1 MHKIV
6 PISGI
11 GLHGKLLATVL
22 DATFVFISRID
33 SGSIINRFNQD
44 LLLVDLTL
52 PLDLLN
58 TTAYI
63 FVVTVQTILVVIAAI
78 YLLAA
83 IPVLAAVL
91 WVLQH
96 IYLRTSKRLRQLDLE
111 TKSGLQTKISES
123 YQGIATLRAH
133 GWQSTIRNEFWTK
146 LDESQRPFYM
156 LFMVQ
161 TWLQFVLNMIV
172 AGLATTVAGVAV
184 GTLGK
189 ISTGAIGIAFLNIVT
204 LGEGLTNL
212 IHSWTSLETS
222 LGAIARIRAFEK
234 DTPLE
239 KEVEDPTELP
249 PSWPSSGAL
258 VLDHVWAS
266 YHPERAT
273 ATWSLQDV
281 SVQIHPGERVAI
293 CGRSGSGKSTFLM
306 ALLGL
311 VETPKGTIQLDG
323 VDISR
328 VPGDTLRK
336 KYFVISQ
343 DAFLHG
349 ESMREML
356 DPDRQHSDETI
367 HGVLRDCAIEKKVLE
382 CGGLSSSLQ
391 DMNLSVGEI
400 QLFALARTILQAGA
414 TSGGVIL
421 LDEATGR

>member
-1 MHKIV
+1 
-6 PISGI
+6 
-11 GLHGKLLATVL
+11 
-22 DATFVFISRID
+22 
-33 SGSIINRFNQD
+33 
-44 LLLVDLTL
+44 
-52 PLDLLN
+52 
-58 TTAYI
+58 
-63 FVVTVQTILVVIAAI
+63 
-78 YLLAA
+78 
-83 IPVLAAVL
+83 
-91 WVLQH
+91 
-96 IYLRTSKRLRQLDLE
+96 
-111 TKSGLQTKISES
+111 
-123 YQGIATLRAH
+123 
-133 GWQSTIRNEFWTK
+133 
-146 LDESQRPFYM
+146 M

-356 DPDRQHSDETI
+356 DPDRQRSDETI